1 MLKMRRGS
9 LGGAL
14 AILALAWWAPA
25 SAWGDTVSDERT
37 TTVPTSQSTT
47 DVDATGTVDAQVV
60 VDLAPADPAA
70 PAPNPIDAGSNPPA
84 APGPTAPQ
92 PDGAALPGANQ
103 PAGDATSAPA
113 PKKPNQ
119 PCNTKPA
126 PTSKNQSPAGNATP
140 SPATKNES
148 PAGNATRS
156 PATKNESPAGSGATQ
171 ATSSDRPP
179 SGTQAAAP
187 PPTSMDAETAP
198 GQAPSTPV
206 APPPVFRS
214 PILAHQLDRPSA
226 PRAALT
232 PPEPVVVANHRE
244 SPRLVVVLAAIR
256 PTTTSLLRSPPPL
269 FAQPNSSPTPPPSSA
284 REAAGPTRV
293 HKSKPAPASHEDP
306 ERAPVL
312 PSGPPTRDPAAV
324 ASSATAAG
332 GAPSAGMWSAV
343 LVAFLLYATLGLRRN
358 RAPLLLAGP
367 AGVSSPQ
374 QRPG

>member
-1 MLKMRRGS
+1 MLKMRRVS
-9 LGGAL
+9 LGGVL
-14 AILALAWWAPA
+14 AVLALAWWAPA
-25 SAWGDTVSDERT
+25 SALGDMVSDEST
-37 TTVPTSQSTT
+37 TTVPASQSTT

-60 VDLAPADPAA
+60 VDSAPADPAA
-70 PAPNPIDAGSNPPA
+70 PPADTSDAGTNPPA

-92 PDGAALPGANQ
+92 PDGAALAGANQ
-103 PAGDATSAPA
+103 PAGNATSAPA

-119 PCNTKPA
+119 PGKTKPGA
-126 PTSKNQSPAGNATP
+126 TSQNQSPAGNATP
-140 SPATKNES
+140 PPATKNQS
-148 PAGNATRS
+148 PAAT
-156 PATKNESPAGSGATQ
+156 GATQ

-187 PPTSMDAETAP
+187 APTSTDAGTAP

-232 PPEPVVVANHRE
+232 PPEPVVVANHGV

-269 FAQPNSSPTPPPSSA
+269 FAQPNSSPTPSPSSA

-293 HKSKPAPASHEDP
+293 HKSKPAQASHEDP

-332 GAPSAGMWSAV
+332 GAASAGMWSAV
-343 LVAFLLYATLGLRRN
+343 LVAFLLYAALGLRRN

-367 AGVSSPQ
+367 AGVPSPQ